1 MTDETL
7 KQRHTPQRS
16 VDRWLRLRESSK
28 PDVYRQVAATAH
40 INDVPYWLQLF
51 FSSVIATLGL
61 VLNSP
66 AVIIGAMLISPL
78 MGPIMATGLAT
89 ALGDMRLALR
99 AVATLIASILAAI
112 AFSAT
117 LVWLLPFHS
126 PTPEILARTNPTLL
140 DLAIA
145 IASGLAGSVA
155 TVRSGSSEAGETALP
170 GVAIAVALMPPLCTV
185 GFGVGNGWSV
195 PTITGAGLL
204 FLTNLVAIIA
214 SAFLVFLLSGMKTAD
229 VAAAME
235 RQEESQRNALSSSPI
250 DRLLQHPIFAPGG
263 VASKLHWRVVIL
275 LALLGLIAVPLR
287 RSLTQVV
294 TETRDRAAIQD
305 GLKQI
310 ASPQDLVS
318 QKVEL
323 GAHEINVELIT
334 TKQIT
339 PTALHETSAWIK
351 ARTGKEVQLHVTEVA
366 SRSEVNDLMRKIA
379 SAPVPETVPPA
390 PPKLN
395 DLAGQTRNLVQQKLA
410 EVWPMQTIPLD
421 SFDLTLASDAPV
433 LTVRYVSTRTLSS
446 DTINVLQESMR
457 KTMEW
462 PTLKLEGKR
471 VPPPRKR

>member
-1 MTDETL
+1 MTGEPMTQGPVS
-7 KQRHTPQRS
+7 QRNI
-16 VDRWLRLRESSK
+16 DRWLRLRESSK
-28 PDVYRQVAATAH
+28 PDIYRQVAATAR
-40 INDVPYWLQLF
+40 IDDVPYWLQIL

-78 MGPIMATGLAT
+78 MGPIMATGLAM

-99 AVATLIASILAAI
+99 AIATLIASIIAAV

-126 PTPEILARTNPTLL
+126 STPEILARTNPTLL

-155 TVRSGSSEAGETALP
+155 TVRIGSSEGGETALP

-185 GFGVGNGWSV
+185 GFGVGNEWNM
-195 PTITGAGLL
+195 PTMIGAGLL

-214 SAFLVFLLSGMKTAD
+214 SAFLVFLLSGMKTTQ

-235 RQEESQRNALSSSPI
+235 EAQTQRRESSASPI
-250 DRLLQHPIFAPGG
+250 DHLLQHRIFAAGG

-305 GLKQI
+305 GLKQL
-310 ASPQDLVS
+310 ATPQDLVS

-323 GAHEINVELIT
+323 GTHQISVELIT
-334 TKQIT
+334 TKQVT
-339 PTALHETSAWIK
+339 QEAVHAASEWIK
-351 ARTGKEVQLHVTEVA
+351 ARTGKDVQLHVTEVA

-379 SAPVPETVPPA
+379 NAPVLETPA
-390 PPKLN
+390 AQQPKLSA
-395 DLAGQTRNLVQQKLA
+395 LAEQTRAIVQQKLA
-410 EVWPMQTIPLD
+410 ETWPLQTVPLEG
-421 SFDLTLASDAPV
+421 FALALEGDAPV
-433 LTVRYVSTRTLSS
+433 LTVRYVSVRTLPAE
-446 DTINVLQESMR
+446 TMAVLQETMR
-457 KTMEW
+457 KALES
-462 PTLKLEGKR
+462 PALRLEGKR
-471 VPPPRKR
+471 IPPPRKR